1 MEWLGRWGRLGNSG
15 LAVVRFRRRA
25 VGSTNTETV
34 CVFIWTRQSH
44 GFVND
49 FFFWSFFVCLFAVFR
64 GGVLHVKDPT
74 AVKNN
79 ALRKDFRFH

>member
-1 MEWLGRWGRLGNSG
+1 MARGCGRLGNSG

-49 FFFWSFFVCLFAVFR
+49 FFFWSFSFVVFG
-64 GGVLHVKDPT
+64 GGVLHVKDPN
-74 AVKNN
+74 AVKKN